1 MLPSKLR
8 FHFGYHVSLLAL
20 LALGACSGGGGMDGN
35 STDPTN
41 PMPSPSGQAT
51 VGVLLTDAP
60 GTSFSE
66 ANATITGITLMGRG
80 SPQTVFSGS
89 NTIDLLKLDSSS
101 DLFALSTSVAPGSFQ
116 KIRLTLSD
124 LELVRRD
131 AAGNVV
137 ERVHPNLPGNGKLDL
152 NLQNSMSA
160 SAGDTLLLE
169 LDFDMQK
176 SIQIVSAGASG
187 RVNFR
192 PVIFVRL
199 LQKSL
204 NGRLA
209 RVAGTIGTIDASAL
223 TFQLCDLV
231 RNVPEAT
238 TRSSSGS
245 DDRMGNHCVEVATDD
260 KTAVFGADGTAVTFA
275 DLKAGD
281 PVTAIGRISKQD
293 DDEEGD
299 NDDDDQGEDNSGS
312 GSSGNSSGMGNM
324 GTMGSMGGMPAPSN
338 GSGNSASMSG
348 HHGGDLR
355 LEAVVIEAGPPGS
368 FARVKGTIK
377 TAPDATTKRFD
388 LGVDAGQG
396 FAPDTVISTL
406 VQDTTRIFGRDGT
419 ELTTDAIKVD
429 LAARVDGVL
438 QLSST
443 EADTL
448 KSSLIVVDTQA
459 ATQETVLH
467 GDLLTLDAATTS
479 FTMSTGSGDRC
490 VHVADSTAIFLIT
503 ITDTDFSSD
512 RGTFADLVVGNHVDV
527 FGKENADGCVD
538 ADVVIAEKSAT

>member
-209 RVAGTIGTIDASAL
+209 RVAGTIGTIDATAL

-245 DDRMGNHCVEVATDD
+245 DDRMGNHCIEVATDD
-260 KTAVFGADGTAVTFA
+260 KTAVFGADGAAVTFA

-293 DDEEGD
+293 DD
-299 NDDDDQGEDNSGS
+299 DQGEDDSGS
-312 GSSGNSSGMGNM
+312 GSSGNSSGMGSM
-324 GTMGSMGGMPAPSN
+324 GTMGSMGHAGPEQRLRQQCQHERAPRRRPAPRCGRDRSGPARQFCAREGHDQDSTGCDDQALRLGRRRRTGLRTRHRDQHPGAGHDPDLRARRHRTDDRRHQG
-338 GSGNSASMSG
+338 GSGGA
-348 HHGGDLR
+348 R
-355 LEAVVIEAGPPGS
+355 RRRVAAVE
-368 FARVKGTIK
+368 
-377 TAPDATTKRFD
+377 
-388 LGVDAGQG
+388 
-396 FAPDTVISTL
+396 
-406 VQDTTRIFGRDGT
+406 
-419 ELTTDAIKVD
+419 
-429 LAARVDGVL
+429 
-438 QLSST
+438 
-443 EADTL
+443 
-448 KSSLIVVDTQA
+448 
-459 ATQETVLH
+459 H
-467 GDLLTLDAATTS
+467 
-479 FTMSTGSGDRC
+479 
-490 VHVADSTAIFLIT
+490 
-503 ITDTDFSSD
+503 
-512 RGTFADLVVGNHVDV
+512 
-527 FGKENADGCVD
+527 
-538 ADVVIAEKSAT
+538 